1 MKAAVIQFPGSNC
14 DFDMYYALQDFG
26 ADVQFV
32 TEKATDLS
40 AYDAVFLPGGF
51 SYGDY
56 LRTGAV
62 ARFAP
67 VMTAVQQMAATG
79 KLVVGVC
86 NGFQI
91 LTEAGMLPGQL
102 MMNQTPGFI
111 CDEVKLTITNRQTAF
126 TNQYIDATATIK
138 LPIAH
143 GEGRYVADDATVR
156 MLHENGQVVLT
167 YATDVNG
174 SVDQIAG
181 ITNRSGNVIGLM
193 PHPERA
199 VETLLG
205 NTDGRPFFESLL
217 ATIIT
222 KETVEA

>member
-1 MKAAVIQFPGSNC
+1 
-14 DFDMYYALQDFG
+14 
-26 ADVQFV
+26 
-32 TEKATDLS
+32 
-40 AYDAVFLPGGF
+40 
-51 SYGDY
+51 
-56 LRTGAV
+56 
-62 ARFAP
+62 
-67 VMTAVQQMAATG
+67 
-79 KLVVGVC
+79 
-86 NGFQI
+86 
-91 LTEAGMLPGQL
+91 MLPGQL
-102 MMNQTPGFI
+102 MVNQTPGFI

-126 TNQYIDATATIK
+126 TNQYIDATTTIK

-199 VETLLG
+199 VETLLAIRM
-205 NTDGRPFFESLL
+205 DDHFL
-217 ATIIT
+217 
-222 KETVEA
+222 KVY

>member
-14 DFDMYYALQDFG
+14 DFDMYYALQGFG

-32 TEKATDLS
+32 TEKSTDLS

-67 VMTAVQQMAATG
+67 VMTAVQKMAATG

-126 TNQYIDATATIK
+126 TNQYIDATTTIK

-217 ATIIT
+217 STIIT